1 MVSDDDL
8 WDADDRLLKGLKVW
22 AHRSGEA
29 SHVGSTST
37 RLPNRN
43 KG

>member
-8 WDADDRLLKGLKVW
+8 WDADDGLLKGLKVRT
-22 AHRSGEA
+22 HRSGEA
-29 SHVGSTST
+29 SHVGSTPT
-37 RLPNRN
+37 RLPNRE